1 VEAPSP
7 LLDRVRALLEDAGAP
22 YRHLRHP
29 EARTTEALAAARGMP
44 VSAGVKALVF
54 TIKGRYTVLAL
65 RADRETDNRR
75 VRRALGAQKLRF
87 ARLEELA
94 ALGLVPGQVP
104 PFGEPVLPARLV
116 ADAGVLEGDVVAFT
130 AGSATD
136 SLVMAAADWARV
148 ARPEVLDFAR

>member
-1 VEAPSP
+1 MEAPSP

-94 ALGLVPGQVP
+94 A
-104 PFGEPVLPARLV
+104 RLV